1 MVYYTQDKKWRTS
14 EMTIEQLKSWA
25 RENQMSEL
33 VAELVSGGWELED
46 ALMWVYD
53 GATLTKEQFKAKYFD

>member
-1 MVYYTQDKKWRTS
+1 
-14 EMTIEQLKSWA
+14 MTIEQLKSWA

-53 GATLTKEQFKAKYFD
+53 GATLTKEQFKAKYFDL